1 MWLGISIFEP
11 GPLIGPF
18 FIMAENKTIIHRLRQ
33 LPDLVKY
40 SLFLLTA
47 IAISLLC
54 PSEVQFG
61 FDYEQGE
68 TWRQADLIASTD
80 VPLLKFSEEVA
91 QETERVKADFIPY
104 YVQQTEV
111 AKKQKK
117 AFEEA
122 FKKQLEQSGQQFPDV
137 KRNSGRYLTYSLGLL
152 DRIYDRGIILLD
164 PQHQG
169 RANDL
174 VVNILKGNATSK
186 QPVQRLLNSA
196 GAQELITDSL
206 PYSRLY
212 EAEFLLPILPQFIQ
226 PNIVYNDSVSQRF
239 LQEELASIMQSN
251 GIIEKGELIVGKGE
265 IITQEAYQRIYSYE
279 EYVKEDISTTFS
291 YYSVFAGYF
300 LLSALIMGAYLVY
313 LLRYHKEMFE
323 RINGLLFVLFFILA
337 YSYLIYAVESTEVL
351 SAYII
356 PFAIVPIVIKIFY
369 DEWLALF
376 TYLIIILIDSFI
388 SSLGYEFTI
397 LQLLVGIVAILS
409 NSDTRNWSGFFRTMI
424 YIYLTY
430 ALAYIG
436 LSLMQEG
443 GVSLDDGYFFVWIF
457 LNAFLTLLAYP
468 MVPLLERLFGF
479 TSSISLI
486 ELSDMNRPLLRELAI
501 KAPGTLQHSLQVAN
515 LSEAAADKIGADA
528 LLVKVAALYHDIGK
542 TSDAT
547 YFIENQSGN
556 NPHDELDHL
565 ASAKMIIGHVTEGM
579 KMAKKARLPKVL
591 SRFIETHHGTTRV
604 EYFYRNFIKENPDRE
619 FDESIFRYPGPKPN
633 TKEETILM
641 LADSLEAA
649 SKSLKNPTGKDI
661 DELVGKIIGGKIA
674 HGQLEDSALTFSELE
689 ACKEVFMQRLRSM
702 NHVRVEYPKE
712 ERSGN

>member
-1 MWLGISIFEP
+1 
-11 GPLIGPF
+11 
-18 FIMAENKTIIHRLRQ
+18 MAEKKTIIQRLRQ
-33 LPDLVKY
+33 LPDLAKY

-47 IAISLLC
+47 IAIALLC
-54 PSEVQFG
+54 PDEVRFG
-61 FDYEQGE
+61 FDYELGE
-68 TWRQADLIASTD
+68 TWRQADLIAPAD
-80 VPLLKFSEEVA
+80 VPLLKFQEEV
-91 QETERVKADFIPY
+91 EDEFERLKEDFIPY
-104 YVQQTEV
+104 YVLQPEV
-111 AKKQKK
+111 AKSQKA
-117 AFEEA
+117 AFEQA
-122 FKKQLEQSGQQFPDV
+122 FLKQLAESGQQFPDV
-137 KRNSGRYLTYSLGLL
+137 KRNSKRYLQYSLGLL
-152 DRIYDRGIILLD
+152 DRIYSRGVLGLAS
-164 PQHQG
+164 QHQQG
-169 RANDL
+169 GNDL
-174 VVNILKGNATSK
+174 VINILRGNSTSK
-186 QPVQRLLNSA
+186 QMVQNMLSPTRA
-196 GAQELITDSL
+196 RELITDSL
-206 PYSRLY
+206 PYSKLY

-226 PNIVYNDSVSQRF
+226 PNITFNDSISQRF

-251 GIIEKGELIVGKGE
+251 GIIEKGDLIVGKGE
-265 IITQEAYQRIYSYE
+265 IITQETYQRIFSYE
-279 EYVKEDISTTFS
+279 EYVKEDVSATFS

-300 LLSALIMGAYLVY
+300 LLSCLIMGAFLVY
-313 LLRYHKEMFE
+313 LLRYHREMFE

-369 DEWLALF
+369 NDWLALF
-376 TYLIIILIDSFI
+376 THLVIIMIASFI

-397 LQLLVGIVAILS
+397 LQLLVGIIAVLS
-409 NSDTRNWSGFFRTMI
+409 NSNTRNWSGFFRTMI

-468 MVPLLERLFGF
+468 LVPLLERLFGF
-479 TSSISLI
+479 TSAISLI

-542 TSDAT
+542 TSHPE
-547 YFIENQSGN
+547 YFIENQSGS
-556 NPHDELDHL
+556 NPHDQLDHL
-565 ASAKMIIGHVTEGM
+565 ASAKMIIGHVTEGR
-579 KMAKKARLPKVL
+579 KLAKKARLPRLLV
-591 SRFIETHHGTTRV
+591 RFIETHHGTTRV
-604 EYFYRNFIKENPDRE
+604 EYFYRNFIKADPDRE
-619 FDESIFRYPGPKPN
+619 FDESIFRYPGPKPS

-641 LADSLEAA
+641 MADSLEAA

-661 DELVGKIIGGKIA
+661 DELVDKIIGGKIA
-674 HGQLEDSALTFSELE
+674 HGQLDQSALTFLELE
-689 ACKEVFMQRLRSM
+689 TCKEVFRQRLRSM

-712 ERSGN
+712 EEKPSN